1 MIGDE
6 PEPVVKVRLWNMMFE
21 YNIPL
26 IVAALDISDMS
37 STETLV
43 ADLAASIATLSNSH
57 THRLPLGSER
67 SGTDRS
73 KAVSKEYCLDLGLRD
88 CAVGLKPRTLESK
101 ALFLLSDATL
111 TGSLPST
118 SDMHGQLN
126 IRKGAVLLV
135 DDVNSLLPHAA
146 SGSAPTH
153 DNSKDQIAALCRLGF
168 VPVSSMSAA
177 VVDIRLR
184 RGGADTIDSLEVGFK
199 DELFVLETCADS
211 TQTLLDTLNDLM
223 PPMPPPKG
231 IKYRTEVTPVENMLA
246 SFSGNA
252 FDIKSDNGS
261 SELDASDILE
271 DEADMDQDYE
281 DLGVTAG
288 PHTTEQ
294 SLPSV
299 PNGVKARAGRFGSA
313 PHRLDELRETER
325 KRAVG
330 LSRHTPTAKKWDS
343 VNNRYIPMTSSELAS
358 MPLHVKV
365 REVHFIWHLFDGYDW
380 QKTRNTITKAVHDVE
395 NRADER
401 RRRPFHDEQQESE
414 PLIGD
419 FLFNSIYIGVPL
431 NADPQDLT
439 RQINRNMDDL
449 VSETASLASTT
460 TTSRPNS
467 AHRVHAPHRKLK
479 LTRSKRHKLAIEL
492 RGVSADV
499 FMLGPDVE
507 TQSSIDVR
515 VTDLDI
521 FDHVP
526 TSTWKKFATYMH
538 DAGPRIEGQPM
549 VHLEICNVRPVPE
562 LLASELVIRV
572 S

>member
-1 MIGDE
+1 M
-6 PEPVVKVRLWNMMFE
+6 
-21 YNIPL
+21 
-26 IVAALDISDMS
+26 A
-37 STETLV
+37 
-43 ADLAASIATLSNSH
+43 
-57 THRLPLGSER
+57 
-67 SGTDRS
+67 
-73 KAVSKEYCLDLGLRD
+73 
-88 CAVGLKPRTLESK
+88 
-101 ALFLLSDATL
+101 
-111 TGSLPST
+111 
-118 SDMHGQLN
+118 
-126 IRKGAVLLV
+126 
-135 DDVNSLLPHAA
+135 
-146 SGSAPTH
+146 
-153 DNSKDQIAALCRLGF
+153 
-168 VPVSSMSAA
+168 
-177 VVDIRLR
+177 
-184 RGGADTIDSLEVGFK
+184 
-199 DELFVLETCADS
+199 
-211 TQTLLDTLNDLM
+211 
-223 PPMPPPKG
+223 
-231 IKYRTEVTPVENMLA
+231 
-246 SFSGNA
+246 
-252 FDIKSDNGS
+252 
-261 SELDASDILE
+261 
-271 DEADMDQDYE
+271 
-281 DLGVTAG
+281 
-288 PHTTEQ
+288 
-294 SLPSV
+294 
-299 PNGVKARAGRFGSA
+299 
-313 PHRLDELRETER
+313 
-325 KRAVG
+325 
-330 LSRHTPTAKKWDS
+330 
-343 VNNRYIPMTSSELAS
+343 SSELAS

-395 NRADER
+395 NRAEER

-492 RGVSADV
+492 RGVSADI

-549 VHLEICNVRPVPE
+549 VHLEICNVRPIPE